1 MGRVSQKIS
10 IFFHIFFQ
18 NIKARMKMVK
28 NRRRKRIGSTT
39 KLSISR
45 DSMRP
50 YIKEIEKLRA
60 ENYLLQQKKTQS
72 LTQPQKIREF
82 SEFESSVLEYKIQ
95 LDHKNYECSRLLAE
109 NESLKNEIEQQRSDN
124 LKIANET
131 AKFKAEKNAEFEQIL
146 LAKQLL
152 SSSLQ
157 ELITDYRYLEAE
169 SRIQKTN
176 FEQKEILMRNELE
189 ELKSSCKDGVIKIAE
204 TAKTEIERLLQ
215 ENYNQKKILNEILYH
230 KTVATD

>member
-1 MGRVSQKIS
+1 MGQSES
-10 IFFHIFFQ
+10 FYIFPFFS
-18 NIKARMKMVK
+18 NKKTKMKMVK
-28 NRRRKRIGSTT
+28 NRRRRRIGSTT

-60 ENYLLQQKKTQS
+60 ENYLLKQKKIQS
-72 LTQPQKIREF
+72 HTQPQKIRES
-82 SEFESSVLEYKIQ
+82 SEFESSVLE
-95 LDHKNYECSRLLAE
+95 
-109 NESLKNEIEQQRSDN
+109 NEILKNEIEQQRSDN

-169 SRIQKTN
+169 SRIQQSN
-176 FEQKEILMRNELE
+176 FEQREISMRNELE

-215 ENYNQKKILNEILYH
+215 ENYNQKKILNEIFYH
-230 KTVATD
+230 KTTATD